1 MKEEEAL
8 RPPQAEEAGNERPN
22 NSKTSSPIIEKDLEY
37 INLSVSESQQHYE
50 RCEKVILSYCKEQG
64 AFRALIGDHN
74 HWWNID
80 RVKGTAKLFYP
91 NNQDYD
97 ALTSKYRTLYWTAQL
112 FATETANIEKPY
124 DFKKHRIN
132 EQIGGR
138 EDTVYHSFFLDL
150 DKAKD
155 KDINDTGV
163 IEWLEKAI
171 KFFGDTLLNAG
182 VKSFGLAFSGGGV
195 YCVLHP
201 RLGMITKDEKERVY
215 KIEIIQKAFDLF
227 IGDVAS
233 KFFKKYSEAIEWVKF
248 DKLNYDSKRQVKTIL
263 SIHKKYSYA
272 VIPLDTYNPKIDLKE
287 ASLPISDETI
297 EKAKNWLIYQDDI
310 NSFGNMLSPFL
321 DKAKETIKK
330 THGTRAVTLETEEV
344 PEEDW
349 APCIRNIIAKK
360 DLKSGEGAS
369 RALSVLASYMRYVGV
384 PEEKAHRIFQRK
396 ADEWNAET
404 SNIFES
410 WYGCEHLDKPQC
422 FVPSC
427 EKVRTKGS
435 GYPHPELGELRVCV
449 PDERCKQIK
458 SPVQY
463 HEKKKKRWG
472 GKEVVEIALKFG
484 DIDFGVAKIRRG
496 YEGGVLVRVD
506 SEKYAVAERTA
517 PTNFYQRNWYVNT
530 IFKKIKKELGEDFD
544 KFWDEIEGEIED
556 KIEALPEIEKN
567 EEEGDNVEHL
577 TKGELEDGRYFEEIM
592 IDGVETFAVYDNKND
607 AHEFLS
613 EINNGGKI
621 IYPRGVGEEEKN
633 SLMLAD
639 GVEEYGSLAEL
650 RKEMVDFA
658 LSEFDPVDNKDLF
671 ELVVYLALTTWIAPE
686 IMENLIEKFCPIVS
700 ARGASETG
708 KKRFLTV
715 MRWLT
720 YRSMY
725 VLKTVKVPTLFRMVA
740 PWGATLILDE
750 ADLSD
755 SHENADFVEFMN
767 ARADGVSIPRYNA
780 STGELDFFKSFGM
793 TVLAERSAAVDD
805 GFESRKIIYP
815 SDATTKPEDY
825 SLIPPEDW
833 CVKGKELLRKLLLF
847 KFRHMKNTLPTNL
860 IIPNVNS
867 FRVRESLLLLQSLSN
882 EDEEIEG
889 IIGRIAKKLE
899 ERIIIE
905 RANSMDGLIINT
917 VYGAI
922 VDEDGYVT
930 AHGENCEITREH
942 RGREGE
948 GEYSTPITL
957 KTISGTLGDA
967 LSPSEVARR
976 WRGLGQGTR
985 EQAKI
990 DGKRFRG
997 IVQIQNIKMFKK
1009 HLKKYVVD
1017 VDWEAVGAVLK
1028 KQNKQGRIGEAEE

>member
-1 MKEEEAL
+1 MSFREEVNKKVLHPAHKETATKE
-8 RPPQAEEAGNERPN
+8 
-22 NSKTSSPIIEKDLEY
+22 TIE
-37 INLSVSESQQHYE
+37 HYK
-50 RCEKVILSYCKEQG
+50 RCKKVILTLCQHGNYSCS
-64 AFRALIGDHN
+64 LIGDN
-74 HWWNID
+74 WNWYNVNLD
-80 RVKGTAKLFYP
+80 EKKAKLWLP
-91 NNQDYD
+91 SEENYD
-97 ALTSKYRTLYWTAQL
+97 FLTRKHRTLYWTLQLWTPEIVTETRTWIQKPNGKWGIDKLKEGPLGTRKDTRLMTLSVDIDRVKDKEVTDPNVKKWLEAALKL
-112 FATETANIEKPY
+112 FADY
-124 DFKKHRIN
+124 FKS
-132 EQIGGR
+132 IGFR
-138 EDTVYHSFFLDL
+138 SYALF
-150 DKAKD
+150 
-155 KDINDTGV
+155 
-163 IEWLEKAI
+163 
-171 KFFGDTLLNAG
+171 
-182 VKSFGLAFSGGGV
+182 FSGGGGYVMVHPLVTAIGEEEGHDIV
-195 YCVLHP
+195 YRWEMVQQCFDFFISE
-201 RLGMITKDEKERVY
+201 MEKQFFEQNPEA
-215 KIEIIQKAFDLF
+215 KEWIKGFDC
-227 IGDVAS
+227 
-233 KFFKKYSEAIEWVKF
+233 
-248 DKLNYDSKRQVKTIL
+248 LNYDAKRQFKMPL
-263 SIHKKYSYA
+263 SIHLTQPFA
-272 VIPLDTYNPKIDLKE
+272 VIPLDKDNPVIDFEK
-287 ASLPISDETI
+287 ARLPIADKVI
-297 EKAKNWLIYQDDI
+297 EEAANCLRFYDGDVERVGKHIIEAYADT
-310 NSFGNMLSPFL
+310 
-321 DKAKETIKK
+321 AKEKIAKHHPLNRTFK
-330 THGTRAVTLETEEV
+330 AVPDDSELDV
-344 PEEDW
+344 DSW
-349 APCIRNIIAKK
+349 APCARNMYNESKVTGK
-360 DLKSGEGAS
+360 GTTRRLGF
-369 RALSVLASYMRYVGV
+369 LANYMQFVGV
-384 PEEKAHRIFQRK
+384 PREKAYNIFLKK
-396 ADEWNAET
+396 AAEWNAET
-404 SNIFES
+404 SNIFEQ
-410 WYGCEHLDKPQC
+410 WYDGDGEPECWLPT
-422 FVPSC
+422 C
-427 EKVRTKGS
+427 EKFNREAK
-435 GYPHPELGELRVCV
+435 GYPHMSFGGMGLCT
-449 PDERCKQIK
+449 PDERCKKIK
-458 SPVQY
+458 KPLDY

-472 GKEVVEIALKFG
+472 GKEVAEIALKFG
-484 DIDFGVAKIRRG
+484 DFDFGTAKIRRG
-496 YEGGVLVRVD
+496 YEGGLLIRVD
-506 SEKYAVAERTA
+506 SEKYALAERTA
-517 PTNFYQRNWYVNT
+517 PINFYQKNWYVNT
-530 IFKKIKKELGEDFD
+530 IFKKIKKELGDDFE

-556 KIEALPEIEKN
+556 KIGTLPEIEKN
-567 EEEGDNVEHL
+567 DEEKDNVEHL
-577 TKGELEDGRYFEEIM
+577 TKGELGDGRYFEEIM
-592 IDGVETFAVYDNKND
+592 IDGVETFAVYDTKND
-607 AHEFLS
+607 TYEYLS

-621 IYPRGVGEEEKN
+621 IYPRGVGEEEIN

-658 LSEFDPVDNKDLF
+658 LEEFDPVDNRDLF

-686 IMENLIEKFCPIVS
+686 IMENLIEKFIPIVS

-815 SDATTKPEDY
+815 SDATTKPEEY

-833 CVKGKELLRKLLLF
+833 CEKGKQLLRKLLLF
-847 KFRHMKNTLPTNL
+847 KFRHMKIKLPTNL

-867 FRVRESLLLLQSLSN
+867 FRVRESLLLLQSLSD
-882 EDEEIEG
+882 EDEKIKG

-922 VDEDGYVT
+922 VDEDGNVT
-930 AHGENCEITREH
+930 AHGENYEIIREH

-948 GEYSTPITL
+948 GDYSTPITL

-985 EQAKI
+985 EQARI

-997 IVQIQNIKMFKK
+997 IVQIQNKKMFKK

-1017 VDWEAVGAVLK
+1017 VDWEAVGVVLK
-1028 KQNKQGRIGEAEE
+1028 KQTGQGTIGEGEE